1 MFKLESGHVTRMY
14 KYLRI
19 LDIREGKEVGDF
31 NIHSVKQYLVINQYI
46 VILYKGYIA
55 LISIYD

>member
-14 KYLRI
+14 SHLRL
-19 LDIREGKEVGDF
+19 LDIRESKEVGDF
-31 NIHSVKQYLVINQYI
+31 NICSVKQYLVINQYI

-55 LISIYD
+55 LTTIYD